1 MKEYIEK
8 RPEFNVA
15 YNALIQ
21 SDPHIQ
27 EHLAPTQQAFTTIF
41 KENGEKFAA
50 GELSVDECVAAM
62 AEACNAAL
70 DEYNRAN
77 PIEQ

>member
-62 AEACNAAL
+62 EEACNAAL